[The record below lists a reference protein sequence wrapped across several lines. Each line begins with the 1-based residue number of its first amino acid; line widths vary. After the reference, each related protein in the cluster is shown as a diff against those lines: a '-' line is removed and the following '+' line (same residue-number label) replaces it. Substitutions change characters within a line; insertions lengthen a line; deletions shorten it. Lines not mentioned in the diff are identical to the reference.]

1 VLKLLLLTATLTL
14 LAATGATSLALMSI
28 EAQHSANRPEEVS
41 AYGAATTH
49 LLKLQ
54 DELALP

>member
-1 VLKLLLLTATLTL
+1 MIKTIAL
-14 LAATGATSLALMSI
+14 LALLWTLSAAGATSLALLTI
-28 EAQHSANRPEEVS
+28 KPDAANRT
-41 AYGAATTH
+41 ATTH

>member
-1 VLKLLLLTATLTL
+1 MLKMILLTGLL
-14 LAATGATSLALMSI
+14 SMLAATGATSLALMTIKPST
-28 EAQHSANRPEEVS
+28 ANRPL
-41 AYGAATTH
+41 ATTH

>member
-1 VLKLLLLTATLTL
+1 MILLTGLL
-14 LAATGATSLALMSI
+14 SMLAATGATSLALMTI
-28 EAQHSANRPEEVS
+28 KPDAAARPL
-41 AYGAATTH
+41 ATSH

>member
-1 VLKLLLLTATLTL
+1 MLKMILLTGLL
-14 LAATGATSLALMSI
+14 SMLAATGATSLALLSI
-28 EAQHSANRPEEVS
+28 QPDAVDRPL
-41 AYGAATTH
+41 ATTH

>member
-1 VLKLLLLTATLTL
+1 MIKTVLLLALLPLLT
-14 LAATGATSLALMSI
+14 ATGATSLAPLSI
-28 EAQHSANRPEEVS
+28 KPATAARPL
-41 AYGAATTH
+41 ATSH

>member
-1 VLKLLLLTATLTL
+1 MLKLLLLTGTLTL
-14 LAATGATSLALMSI
+14 LAATGATSLALLSI
-28 EAQHSANRPEEVS
+28 QPSAANRPL
-41 AYGAATTH
+41 ATNH

>member
-1 VLKLLLLTATLTL
+1 MIMTILLLAL
-14 LAATGATSLALMSI
+14 LAMLTATGATSLALMTI
-28 EAQHSANRPEEVS
+28 QPSAAARPL
-41 AYGAATTH
+41 ATTH